1 MTAVGHNDTLWTN
14 LTVLA
19 TGAARDYADKAA
31 MVTAGYALTAYDELG
46 AALGTPVTW
55 DRVRSETNGDHMLN
69 YAVPLDA
76 FGLRLTVPAAD
87 FASVALWNG
96 IGYTYGLDDI
106 GGFIATSGSVAITPT
121 ITTDTATVYDGDS
134 LDVSV
139 SITEAALAS
148 IGAASLTA
156 CDTRRATIK
165 LDSAN
170 SGAAPTVPYTDLT
183 VTITTDTVG
192 NRVLRIVKDA
202 FPTALAVPNSS
213 TSVACTLQME
223 LGEGTKVITAA
234 SVAITVLWGTRDNA
248 GV

>member
-14 LTVLA
+14 LSVLA
-19 TGAARDYADKAA
+19 TGVAQDFANKAA
-31 MVTAGYALTAYDELG
+31 MTGAGYALTWYDELG
-46 AALGTPVTW
+46 VALVSQPTW
-55 DRVRSETNGDHMLN
+55 DMVRSETNGDHQLN
-69 YAVPLDA
+69 YAVPLGA
-76 FGLRLTVPAAD
+76 FAIRLTVPVTD
-87 FASVALWNG
+87 YASIALWNG

-106 GGFIATSGSVAITPT
+106 GGAIATSGGVTVTPT
-121 ITTDTATVYDGDS
+121 MTTDTATVYDGDS

-139 SITEAALAS
+139 SVTEAALAS
-148 IGAASLTA
+148 IGAVSLAA
-156 CDTRRATIK
+156 CDTRRATLK

-183 VTITTDTVG
+183 VTITTDISGT
-192 NRVLRIVKDA
+192 RILRIVKDA
-202 FPTALAVPNSS
+202 FPTALAVPNGS

-248 GV
+248 GT